1 MICPYLGPCW
11 QRFRYVLAFGG
22 DPLQHGRHRPQPG
35 NKGGGSL
42 KQDRARISTP
52 PGPPSKSRQVEPNE
66 PKLSGFVF
74 KTQAYT
80 NPKHRDRIAFISVC
94 ACRFERGGKLND
106 GAEV

>member
-1 MICPYLGPCW
+1 MSWPSAVI
-11 QRFRYVLAFGG
+11 RFSTDAIARSPAT
-22 DPLQHGRHRPQPG
+22 R
-35 NKGGGSL
+35 GGSL